1 MAIKIHGFALNTIVL
16 RMAKTLQSFDHS
28 ECNRIKPFSTSG
40 LVHLYQLG
48 KPISSS
54 RGF

>member
-1 MAIKIHGFALNTIVL
+1 MAIKIHGFALNTIAL
-16 RMAKTLQSFDHS
+16 RQSFDHS
-28 ECNRIKPFSTSG
+28 ECNRVKPFFTSG

-48 KPISSS
+48 KSISSS